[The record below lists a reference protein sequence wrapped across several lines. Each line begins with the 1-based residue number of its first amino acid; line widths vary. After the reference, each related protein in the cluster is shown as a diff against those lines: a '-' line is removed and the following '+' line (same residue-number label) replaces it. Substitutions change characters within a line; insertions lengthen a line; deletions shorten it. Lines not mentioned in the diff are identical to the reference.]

1 MQKNIIHIFT
11 FLISF
16 ILTASS
22 VFAAD
27 VPMADKVLI
36 EKKARRLTLLSKGQ
50 PIKAYSVALGR
61 NPVGP
66 KEKEGDNK
74 TPEGIYTIDAR
85 NPKSRYRLSLH
96 ISYPGPQDVQRAKQ
110 QGVSPGGNIMI
121 HGLMN
126 GLGWVGGLHRSFD
139 WTKGCIA
146 VTNDEVD
153 EIGKLVP
160 NGTSVE
166 IRP

>member
-1 MQKNIIHIFT
+1 MRKTTIRIFA

-16 ILTASS
+16 ILMASP

-27 VPMADKVLI
+27 APTADKVLI
-36 EKKARRLTLLSKGQ
+36 EKKARRLTLFSNGQ
-50 PIKAYSVALGR
+50 PIKAYKVALGR

-74 TPEGIYTIDAR
+74 TPEGIYSIDAR
-85 NPKSRYRLSLH
+85 NTKSRYRLSLH
-96 ISYPGPQDVQRAKQ
+96 IYYPTSQDVQRAKQ

-121 HGLMN
+121 HGLMS
-126 GLGWVGGLHRSFD
+126 GLGWVGGLHRSLD

-146 VTNDEVD
+146 VTNNEID
-153 EIGKLVP
+153 EIGRLVP